1 MYNSK
6 LQVQRPKYG
15 NKKTVVDGI
24 EFDSLW
30 EAKRYGQLKLLLAA
44 GEISNLRLQV
54 KFPILINGVKV
65 CTYIADFV
73 YIDLKKTD
81 VFGNAVEVVEDAKGF
96 ETETFRLKKKLM
108 KAVYGVEI
116 YLSRANKTKK
126 TKTIKSPKRQKKA
139 NGKDP
144 QH

>member
-1 MYNSK
+1 M
-6 LQVQRPKYG
+6 
-15 NKKTVVDGI
+15 
-24 EFDSLW
+24 
-30 EAKRYGQLKLLLAA
+30 LLAA

-65 CTYIADFV
+65 CTYIADFG
-73 YIDLKKTD
+73 YIDLRKTD
-81 VFGNAVEVVEDAKGF
+81 VFGSAVEVVEDAKGF

-126 TKTIKSPKRQKKA
+126 TKPAKSIRRTKT
-139 NGKDP
+139 NGKD
-144 QH
+144 H

>member
-1 MYNSK
+1 MDNSK
-6 LQVQRPKYG
+6 LQVKRPKYG

-30 EAKRYGQLKLLLAA
+30 EAKRYGQLKMLLAA
-44 GEISNLRLQV
+44 KEISNLRLQV

-81 VFGNAVEVVEDAKGF
+81 IFGNAVEVVEDAKGF
-96 ETETFRLKKKLM
+96 ETKYFKLKKKLM

-126 TKTIKSPKRQKKA
+126 TKLSKSIRRTKT
-139 NGKDP
+139 NGKN
-144 QH
+144 H